1 MNSRLFLYVSLSML
15 ASCVRITDTPY
26 PPAYTS
32 GYNDMRYY
40 SQIYSQGVNYTEYN
54 DINDINAANMYSG
67 REVKVPES
75 YHVGAYHSPTRAK
88 DRDRNWVSNQNPQG
102 YTIEIADGEKPAQV
116 AKKLYLAPKNDRM
129 AEIKYQ
135 RDGRD
140 YYKGL
145 YGSYS
150 SKEDAEKAL
159 NNLPAE
165 LKQGANIKDWSS
177 IQNTAGD

>member
-1 MNSRLFLYVSLSML
+1 MNSRLVIYVGLSML

-26 PPAYTS
+26 PAAYTYS
-32 GYNDMRYY
+32 GYDDMRYY
-40 SQIYSQGVNYTEYN
+40 SQIYSQGVNYKEYN
-54 DINDINAANMYSG
+54 DINDNNMLSST

-88 DRDRNWVSNQNPQG
+88 DRDRSWVSSQNPLG
-102 YTIEIADGEKPAQV
+102 YTIELADEEKPAQV
-116 AKKLYLAPKNDRM
+116 AKKLHLAPKHDRM

-150 SKEDAEKAL
+150 SKQEAENAL
-159 NNLPAE
+159 NNLPPE

-177 IQNTAGD
+177 IQSSASD